1 MSAMPIG
8 FYQFDN
14 LVQGHIPFAL
24 FTLEFPFEK
33 IYAGEDLKHLLR
45 QVIALSHVSQ
55 EEILSIIENRGYK
68 KDQPIVV
75 LDEKGIASKEI
86 AFALEEMGYMNTFFV
101 LDGFKSL
108 LPENR

>member
-1 MSAMPIG
+1 MSALPIG

-14 LVQGHIPFAL
+14 LVHNHIPFAL

-33 IYAGEDLKHLLR
+33 IYSSEDLKHLQR
-45 QVIALSHVSQ
+45 QLILLAVVSQ
-55 EEILSIIENRGYK
+55 NEILSIIENRGFK
-68 KDQPIVV
+68 KDHPIVV
-75 LDEKGIASKEI
+75 LCEKGITSKEI
-86 AFALEEMGYMNTFFV
+86 AQALEEMGYMNTFFV